1 MVVQLYNYNKTFS
14 FELFIRNNKLN
25 YLSKPMIIKV
35 DEHIQLDKITMDD
48 KSNLLKY
55 LNNPAIHRNTLTI
68 PSPYTE
74 NDADWWIMFVYLK
87 EKEEKRLTNW
97 VIRFDGKLIG
107 GLGLL
112 MKYPEEQNKDEF
124 GYWLAEPFWNKG
136 IMTKVVK
143 AFSDF
148 CFKELN
154 YEQLEAPVFHY
165 NHASARVL
173 EKAGFKFIRV
183 IKNLYE
189 KDGKYEDA
197 LFYAKSKKDL

>member
-1 MVVQLYNYNKTFS
+1 MV
-14 FELFIRNNKLN
+14 
-25 YLSKPMIIKV
+25 IKV
-35 DEHIQLDKITMDD
+35 DEHLQLDKITMDD
-48 KSNLLKY
+48 KYNLLKY
-55 LNNPAIHRNTLTI
+55 LNNPIVYKNTLTV

-97 VIRFDGKLIG
+97 VIRMDGKLIG

-112 MKYPEEQNKDEF
+112 LKYPGDKTKDEF
-124 GYWLAEPFWNKG
+124 GYWLAEPYWNKG

-143 AFSDF
+143 VFSDF
-148 CFKELN
+148 CFNVLG
-154 YEQLEAPVFHY
+154 YEVLEAPVFHY

-173 EKAGFKFIRV
+173 IKAGFKFVRD
-183 IKNLYE
+183 IKDVYE

-197 LFYAKSKKDL
+197 KLFVKTKKELSN